1 MEDRQINSKPWDSNE
16 ITRQYFDS
24 LLIEMRH
31 IDAVIPSTKLEL
43 YGETFDTP
51 VMMAALSH
59 LNNVR
64 ENGMVEMAKG
74 ALAANAVNWAG
85 MGDQAEIAAITAT
98 GARTINIIKPYADNN
113 YIFKRIEHA
122 ERCGVVAVGMDVDHS
137 FGGNGKYDIVLG
149 EQMTPKTLPEI
160 REFIKSTKLPFIIKG
175 VLSEQDAYKAL
186 EAGAK
191 GIVVSHH
198 HGIMNYAIPPLMI
211 LPKIAKVINHQIPIF
226 VDCGVMSGSDVFKA
240 LALGADAVS
249 AGRVMMEPLKINGAE
264 GVKNQIIKMTEELAG
279 FMARTCSPDISHIDP
294 SVIWQRDRGDR
305 YLVPVY

>member
-1 MEDRQINSKPWDSNE
+1 MGDKEISSKPWDSNQ
-16 ITRQYFDS
+16 ITREYFDS
-24 LLIEMRH
+24 LLLEMRH
-31 IDAVIPSTKLEL
+31 IDAVLPSTKLEL

-59 LNNVR
+59 LNNVC

-85 MGDQAEIAAITAT
+85 MGDEDEIAAITAT
-98 GARTINIIKPYADNN
+98 GARTINIIKPYADND
-113 YIFKRIEHA
+113 YILRRIEHA
-122 ERCGVVAVGMDVDHS
+122 ESCGVMALGMDLDHC
-137 FGGNGKYDIVLG
+137 FGGNGKYDVVLG
-149 EQMTPKTLPEI
+149 EHMTPKSLTQI
-160 REFIKSTKLPFIIKG
+160 KEFIKATKLPFVIKG

-198 HGIMNYAIPPLMI
+198 HGIMNYAVPPLMI

-226 VDCGVMSGSDVFKA
+226 VDCGVMSGMDVFKA

-249 AGRVMMEPLKINGAE
+249 AGRVIMEPLKKSGAE

-279 FMARTCSPDISHIDP
+279 TMARTCSPDLNHIDP
-294 SVIWQRDRGDR
+294 SVIWHRNNF
-305 YLVPVY
+305 

>member
-1 MEDRQINSKPWDSNE
+1 MREMELKGNPWDSNA
-16 ITRQYFDS
+16 ITRAYFDS
-24 LLIEMRH
+24 LLLEMRH

-51 VMMAALSH
+51 IMMAALSH
-59 LNNVR
+59 LNNVY

-85 MGDQAEIAAITAT
+85 MGDEAEIAAITAT
-98 GARTINIIKPYADNN
+98 GARTINIIKPYTDND

-122 ERCGVVAVGMDVDHS
+122 ERCGVMALGMDVDHS
-137 FGGNGKYDIVLG
+137 FGGNGLYDVVLG
-149 EQMTPKTLPEI
+149 DKMKPKTLMELK
-160 REFIKSTKLPFIIKG
+160 EFIKSTKLPFIIKG

-198 HGIMNYAIPPLMI
+198 HGIMNYAVPPLYV
-211 LPKIAKVINHQIPIF
+211 LPKIAKVINHKIPIF
-226 VDCGVMSGSDVFKA
+226 VDCGVMNGMDVFKA

-249 AGRVMMEPLKINGAE
+249 AGRVIMEPLKRNGAM
-264 GVKNQIIKMTEELAG
+264 GVRDQILKMTEELAG
-279 FMARTCSPDISHIDP
+279 VMARTCSQDLNHVDS
-294 SVIWQRDRGDR
+294 SVIYQRIGW
-305 YLVPVY
+305 

>member
-1 MEDRQINSKPWDSNE
+1 VEDKGFNKKPWDSNQ
-16 ITRQYFDS
+16 ITRDYFDS
-24 LLIEMRH
+24 LLLEMRH
-31 IDAVIPSTKLEL
+31 IDAVLPSTKLEL

-59 LNNVR
+59 LNNVH

-98 GARTINIIKPYADNN
+98 GARTINIIKPYADND
-113 YIFKRIEHA
+113 YVFKRIEHA
-122 ERCGVVAVGMDVDHS
+122 ERCGVMALGIDVDHS
-137 FGGNGKYDIVLG
+137 FGGSGKYDIVMG
-149 EQMTPKTLPEI
+149 EQMTPKSLKEI
-160 REFIKSTKLPFIIKG
+160 KEFIKSTKLPFIIKG

-198 HGIMNYAIPPLMI
+198 HGIMNYAIPPLFI
-211 LPKIAKVINHQIPIF
+211 LPRIAKVINRQIPIF
-226 VDCGVMSGSDVFKA
+226 VDCGVMSGMDVFKA

-249 AGRVMMEPLKINGAE
+249 AGRVIMEPLKKDGAE

-279 FMARTCSPDISHIDP
+279 VMARTCSPDLYHIDP
-294 SVIWQRDRGDR
+294 SVIWHRSGF
-305 YLVPVY
+305 